1 MDTPP
6 PQPAP
11 PANEPV
17 LPNVPPSAP
26 TPTEEIGYAVSIKNY
41 IVWVNGLP
49 NIRLNEIVTTE
60 EGAKGLVIS
69 IAEDLVGILM
79 LDEAQ
84 IKPKQPFKRTE
95 QQLSIKVGS
104 QLLGRMVNPL
114 SQPLDGKGTIT
125 IGDDPLPIEQP
136 PRSIKSRERISEQF
150 ETGLSLVDMLV
161 PLAKGQR
168 ELILGDAH
176 SGKTGFLL
184 DTVIN
189 QRGRK
194 IICIYAIIGKP
205 INEISSVVK
214 ALAANKALEYTVI
227 VSTSSSDKPPLIYLT
242 PSVATTIAEYFQKRG
257 NDVLLVMDD
266 MGIHAKFYRE
276 ISLSLG
282 RPPGRESYPGDI
294 FYQQAKLIER
304 AGRFTKEYGAGSIT
318 ALPVIETN
326 LDDFSSFMT
335 TNLMGMTD
343 GHLLFSA
350 TRYHQG
356 YRPSIDISLSVSR
369 VGRQTQNLAQKALA
383 DRIKALISESNRLA
397 AYSRLGSEISP
408 QTQFTLKQ
416 GKQVEAILKQLP
428 LNKIPI
434 LVQMILLGLIFT
446 PFFSNKGVDF
456 VENNKNTIVQYL
468 TNKFNLSNYAKNVS
482 AFKDYDQFIKS
493 LSSLIP
499 ELEKLT
505 NVQVQASPVNQRTS

>member
-1 MDTPP
+1 MSTPQS
-6 PQPAP
+6 QPAP
-11 PANEPV
+11 PANQQTPA
-17 LPNVPPSAP
+17 NVPPSAP

-49 NIRLNEIVTTE
+49 NIRLNEIVTT
-60 EGAKGLVIS
+60 GDNAKGVVIS
-69 IAEDLVGILM
+69 IAEDLVGVLM
-79 LDEAQ
+79 LDEAA
-84 IKPKQPFKRTE
+84 IKPKQDFKRTQ
-95 QQLSIKVGS
+95 QQLSIKVGT
-104 QLLGRMVNPL
+104 QLLGRMINPL
-114 SQPLDGKGTIT
+114 SQPLDGKGMIT
-125 IGDDPLPIEQP
+125 IKDEPVTIEQA
-136 PRSIKSRERISEQF
+136 PRSIKSRERITDQF

-161 PLAKGQR
+161 PVAKGQR
-168 ELILGDAH
+168 ELVLGDAH

-194 IICIYAIIGKP
+194 IICVYAVIGKP
-205 INEISSVVK
+205 INEISNVVK
-214 ALAANKALEYTVI
+214 ALEANKALEYTVV

-257 NDVLLVMDD
+257 NDVLMVLDD

-294 FYQQAKLIER
+294 FYQHAKLIER
-304 AGRFTKEYGAGSIT
+304 AGRFKKEYGGGSIT

-356 YRPSIDISLSVSR
+356 YRPSVDISLSVSR
-369 VGRQTQNLAQKALA
+369 VGRQTQNLAQKGLA
-383 DRIKALISESNRLA
+383 DRIKALLSEANRLA
-397 AYSRLGSEISP
+397 AYSRFGSEISP
-408 QTQFTLKQ
+408 QTLFTLKQ
-416 GKQVEAILKQLP
+416 GKQMEAILKQLP

-434 LVQMILLGLIFT
+434 LVQMILIGLIFT
-446 PFFSNKGVDF
+446 PFLQQKDEKF
-456 VENNKNTIVQYL
+456 VEENKNTIVQYL
-468 TNKFNLSNYAKNVS
+468 TNKFNLSNYAKTV
-482 AFKDYDQFIKS
+482 ATFKDDEQFINS

-499 ELEKLT
+499 ELEKIT
-505 NVQVQASPVNQRTS
+505 NAQVQAQVK